1 MSNCFTKQLAVR
13 RNSFLLYSLSSLT
26 AENNYALTLPERLTD
41 SMHAHPIN
49 TCLCV
54 TSETTGAEQHAR
66 CDGRAVGAAER
77 AHLPAQ
83 QDVGGKWR
91 SAFIAPL
98 TYAKGG
104 G

>member
-1 MSNCFTKQLAVR
+1 M
-13 RNSFLLYSLSSLT
+13 T

-41 SMHAHPIN
+41 SHAHPIDM
-49 TCLCV
+49 CLCV